1 MPATVLQGL
10 SSDIVAQVGIQ
21 VEQQMEMEAHQEAEV
36 TVEAHNEDM
45 ATPELW
51 NKPLVPTNTGVLL
64 ALRFVFS
71 PQTPEQEMSFPPLLS
86 DAVGLERESVG
97 ENGEQYPLN
106 IGGWLA
112 AMLHR

>member
-1 MPATVLQGL
+1 MPATVLQGS
-10 SSDIVAQVGIQ
+10 SSDIVAQAGTQ
-21 VEQQMEMEAHQEAEV
+21 VEQQVEMEAQQQAEV
-36 TVEAHNEDM
+36 TVEAHNEDVV
-45 ATPELW
+45 TPDLW

-71 PQTPEQEMSFPPLLS
+71 PQRQEMRPLLS

-97 ENGEQYPLN
+97 EDGEQYPLN